1 MPSNG
6 VFAARL
12 ASVAPRTVHTP
23 SGSTRVRLAGS
34 PTAIGRPWSASRPI
48 CAGRSD
54 STRATPRQSSS
65 PGSTMVCTSTD
76 SAVCSPSMP
85 GPGRGPLGVLVLRG
99 VRGVVGGHHV
109 DHALGQRGPHGLG
122 VLAGAQRRVD
132 LVDRVV
138 AGQRGVGEQQV
149 VRGDLGGDPHPGR
162 LGRPQHVDGARRRR
176 RGRRAARRRPRGPAR
191 SPGPRSSPRRWPAS
205 RPARAGTATTPS
217 CACAPAVSRWSSAC
231 WAITTS
237 SAVAYSRARR
247 MISGSCT
254 QRPSSENIRTPARAI
269 VPSSAILHARRARR

>member
-1 MPSNG
+1 MAPALAQVPDQRPGVDAGHPDHALAGERVGQRAARAPVRRGCGTGRAPRSRPPGSAPTRRPRRSSRCCRSAARSAPRSGGGTTGRSGSPGSRSSRWRTRPRRAPARSRRSLAAEDPAVLQDQQRTSCAATFPSRAVIRPRNTVAATVAGSRMPSNG

-76 SAVCSPSMP
+76 SAVCRPSMP

-99 VRGVVGGHHV
+99 VRGVVGGHDV

-122 VLAGAQRRVD
+122 V
-132 LVDRVV
+132 
-138 AGQRGVGEQQV
+138 
-149 VRGDLGGDPHPGR
+149 
-162 LGRPQHVDGARRRR
+162 RRRC
-176 RGRRAARRRPRGPAR
+176 AA
-191 SPGPRSSPRRWPAS
+191 
-205 RPARAGTATTPS
+205 AG
-217 CACAPAVSRWSSAC
+217 
-231 WAITTS
+231 
-237 SAVAYSRARR
+237 
-247 MISGSCT
+247 
-254 QRPSSENIRTPARAI
+254 
-269 VPSSAILHARRARR
+269 